1 MTKFN
6 FTIEVVDDPMLT
18 GAFATMSTKLTP
30 EGADIHLHIDQKLWT
45 RLPFNDRAR
54 LMHHE
59 FSHAV
64 QTVLNTDEDARVE
77 GLLRDTG
84 SWPEGLLRDMG
95 VRAPKS
101 SAVKAFAEPRGWPV
115 VDYPVVGIFDTSN
128 TLSDEFIEEAA
139 REANAIMAHENMVRD
154 RFDGVPNLEL
164 IAMREHEAKAGNMLV
179 ARAID
184 VELARRGA

>member
-45 RLPFNDRAR
+45 RLPFNDRASM
-54 LMHHE
+54 MHHE
-59 FSHAV
+59 FSMAV
-64 QTVLNTDEDARVE
+64 KTVLNLDEDARVN
-77 GLLRDTG
+77 
-84 SWPEGLLRDMG
+84 GLLRDMG
-95 VRAPKS
+95 VHVPKS
-101 SAVKAFAEPRGWPV
+101 SAVKRIAIEKGWPV
-115 VDYPVVGIFDTSN
+115 RDVPLFEDRSATIPDDVLDAMEQEVVKIVRFQNS
-128 TLSDEFIEEAA
+128 A
-139 REANAIMAHENMVRD
+139 RE
-154 RFDGVPNLEL
+154 RFEGVPNLEL